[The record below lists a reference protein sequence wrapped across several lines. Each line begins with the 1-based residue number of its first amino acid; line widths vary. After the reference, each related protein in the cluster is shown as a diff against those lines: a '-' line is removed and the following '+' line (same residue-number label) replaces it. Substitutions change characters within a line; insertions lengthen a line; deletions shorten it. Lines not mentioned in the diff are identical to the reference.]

1 MKKALAVLGVLAL
14 VAAAGAGAVWFYFEQ
29 QLKQFLAT
37 PFGTPD
43 SKSVDMPQG
52 TNPRALAQLLEQS
65 KVVAD
70 SSMLY
75 AYLRREKLG
84 PKLKAGEYEF
94 EGALTPAQVIEKITS
109 GKVKLYRFTVPEG
122 LRVDEVLPILAASTL
137 HLRSNQRIMR
147 SLLASTAEEL
157 RHSSTIAAHPRTAA
171 AAGQKRTREIAQEAA
186 AVVAARLRAKVADPA
201 VGSDSGSEED
211 DDVVVAPGTYFD
223 VELDSD

>member
-1 MKKALAVLGVLAL
+1 MRRPDERTYSPSEVYRYWHDMRHSSPKLS
-14 VAAAGAGAVWFYFEQ
+14 AAAIDHWLRPAGNAAVERVFST
-29 QLKQFLAT
+29 LT
-37 PFGTPD
+37 HMDTR
-43 SKSVDMPQG
+43 
-52 TNPRALAQLLEQS
+52 TRQS
-65 KVVAD
+65 T
-70 SSMLY
+70 SSTTL
-75 AYLRREKLG
+75 
-84 PKLKAGEYEF
+84 
-94 EGALTPAQVIEKITS
+94 
-109 GKVKLYRFTVPEG
+109 
-122 LRVDEVLPILAASTL
+122 ASTL